1 MNEVENESQ
10 LTTRLSACPYSGF
23 AMLPIAAKQGSKSE
37 IVLSTLPGT
46 SDRERMQVVLIQS
59 PATGSAVELR
69 QQTFGDGVG
78 WFTQSSVS
86 MEPHQ
91 VAELRSV
98 LGTSGAAASS
108 TLPRRFHQADSRP
121 RFNVI
126 HAETA

>member
-1 MNEVENESQ
+1 MLHS
-10 LTTRLSACPYSGF
+10 SA
-23 AMLPIAAKQGSKSE
+23 KNHGSKTE

-46 SDRERMQVVLIQS
+46 SERERMVVVLIQA
-59 PATGSAVELR
+59 PGTGSFVELR
-69 QQTFGDGVG
+69 QQSFGDGIG

-98 LGTSGAAASS
+98 LGTSGASTASS
-108 TLPRRFHQADSRP
+108 LPRRFNQADTRP